1 MTLLAALGYSVS
13 RNIAHC
19 LHGSRP
25 LCTGRL
31 RDEVFC
37 EVDVEAARI
46 VPPSE
51 LHEHSSHLVPAD
63 PSCSRR
69 VANGCDSPSPE
80 RVTGVAECVGNFQ
93 STRTHLGNVHL
104 HQPVQN

>member
-19 LHGSRP
+19 LHGSQP

-31 RDEVFC
+31 RDEVFS

-46 VPPSE
+46 GFGSWLRPSGGAVPWARPPFISLTGGPHPYSVSCE
-51 LHEHSSHLVPAD
+51 NLHA
-63 PSCSRR
+63 
-69 VANGCDSPSPE
+69 SPYEQAP
-80 RVTGVAECVGNFQ
+80 F
-93 STRTHLGNVHL
+93 
-104 HQPVQN
+104 